1 MSVTAEIFYDLVRG
15 GVVTVEIAISA
26 WAVAA
31 AMGLVLAVLRD
42 LGGAAVRTL
51 VVSLITMLR
60 SLPQLVVLYLLYF
73 GVGALGV
80 NVNSLVAAILALG
93 ITESAFTA
101 EYYRAGFMTVPDS
114 QREAGRS
121 LGLSALGVFRLIVM
135 PQTIPFVVPPLLNAF
150 VGLLKTATLAAAG
163 GAPEV
168 LYRGQNDMTRT
179 GLIVPI
185 VIVII
190 GLYVLVTIP
199 LARAVAFLE
208 RRARAYAHA

>member
-1 MSVTAEIFYDLVRG
+1 MSVTADIFYDLLRG
-15 GVVTVEIAISA
+15 GVVTVKIAIGA
-26 WAVAA
+26 WVVAA
-31 AMGLVLAVLRD
+31 GIGLLLAVLRD
-42 LGGAAVRTL
+42 LGGAASRAF
-51 VVSLITMLR
+51 VVSLITALR
-60 SLPQLVVLYLLYF
+60 SLPQLVVLYLVYF

-80 NVNSLVAAILALG
+80 NVDSLVAAIVTLG
-93 ITESAFTA
+93 VTESAFTA

-114 QREAGRS
+114 QREAGQS
-121 LGLSALGVFRLIVM
+121 LGLSALGVFRLIVI
-135 PQTIPFVVPPLLNAF
+135 PQTIPFVMPPLLNAF
-150 VGLLKTATLAAAG
+150 VGLLKTATLAAAV

-199 LARAVAFLE
+199 LTRAVARLE

>member
-1 MSVTAEIFYDLVRG
+1 MSVTAEIFQDLLRG

-26 WAVAA
+26 WMVAA
-31 AMGLVLAVLRD
+31 ALGLALAVLRD
-42 LGGAAVRTL
+42 LGGAAVRAS

-73 GVGALGV
+73 GVSALGV
-80 NVNSLVAAILALG
+80 NVSSLVAAILALG
-93 ITESAFTA
+93 ITEAAFTA

-114 QREAGRS
+114 QREAGQS
-121 LGLSALGVFRLIVM
+121 LGLSALAVFRLIVM

-150 VGLLKTATLAAAG
+150 VGLLKTATLAAAV

-185 VIVII
+185 VVVII
-190 GLYVLVTIP
+190 GLYVLVTVP
-199 LARAVAFLE
+199 LTRAVAATW
-208 RRARAYAHA
+208 RR

>member
-1 MSVTAEIFYDLVRG
+1 MGVTADILHDLLRG

-31 AMGLVLAVLRD
+31 STGLLLAVLRD
-42 LGGAAVRTL
+42 LGGAVTRTF
-51 VVSLITMLR
+51 VISLITMLR
-60 SLPQLVVLYLLYF
+60 SLPQLVVLYLVYF

-80 NVNSLVAAILALG
+80 NVDSLVAAIVALG
-93 ITESAFTA
+93 VTESAFTA

-114 QREAGRS
+114 QREAGQS
-121 LGLSALGVFRLIVM
+121 LGLSAVGVFRLIVI
-135 PQTIPFVVPPLLNAF
+135 PQTIPFVMPPLLNAF
-150 VGLLKTATLAAAG
+150 VGLLKTATLAAAV

-199 LARAVAFLE
+199 LTRAVARLE